1 MFYVCSCHSAII
13 SVASTAGMNDCP
25 QCAAERLGLQREAVV
40 GKDGKDAE
48 RVTTTLSKS
57 QKAELE
63 RLAKKQG
70 VAVAWLIRRAVE
82 SYLEE
87 QAGGPMLPLEGT
99 DDAKR

>member
-1 MFYVCSCHSAII
+1 MMATSL
-13 SVASTAGMNDCP
+13 
-25 QCAAERLGLQREAVV
+25 CAAECRGLQREAVV

-57 QKAELE
+57 QKAELD

-82 SYLEE
+82 KYLEE
-87 QAGGPMLPLEGT
+87 EAGGPMLPLGGT